1 MPSCEMCGREYS
13 TLMRAKIEGAILD
26 VCNSCAMKGTI
37 VDIPGMSGVRNARAT
52 PPEREIKI
60 AVDEVVSGFGK
71 IIRDARAKKEWD
83 VKKLAEV
90 LHAKESLMHKIE
102 NEKIKPD
109 MELAHK
115 IEHALHVHIIQKSD
129 SGEDA
134 KGAGGVNGGMT
145 LGDFVK
151 VKKAKR

>member
-1 MPSCEMCGREYS
+1 MSSCELCGREYS
-13 TLMRAKIEGAILD
+13 TLMHAKIEGAILD
-26 VCNSCAMKGTI
+26 VCSSCAMKGKI
-37 VDIPGMSGVRNARAT
+37 VDIPGMSGIRNALAT
-52 PPEREIKI
+52 LPEREIKI

-109 MELAHK
+109 MEFAHR

-129 SGEDA
+129 SGEDV
-134 KGAGGVNGGMT
+134 KGASGAKDGMT

-151 VKKAKR
+151 VKKR

>member
-1 MPSCEMCGREYS
+1 MPSCELCGREYS
-13 TLMRAKIEGAILD
+13 TLMRAKVEGAVLN

-37 VDIPGMSGVRNARAT
+37 VDIPGMSGIRNAQAT
-52 PPEREIKI
+52 LPVREMKI
-60 AVDEVVSGFGK
+60 AVDEIVSGFGK

-83 VKKLAEV
+83 VKKFAEV

-109 MELAHK
+109 MELAHR
-115 IEHALHVHIIQKSD
+115 IEHALHVNIIQKSD
-129 SGEDA
+129 SGEDV
-134 KGAGGVNGGMT
+134 KGAGGVNGGMM
-145 LGDFVK
+145 LGDFIK

>member
-1 MPSCEMCGREYS
+1 MPSCEMCGREHS

-26 VCNSCAMKGTI
+26 VCDSCAMKGTI
-37 VDIPGMSGVRNARAT
+37 VDIPGMAGIRNAMTTR
-52 PPEREIKI
+52 PEREIKI
-60 AVDEVVSGFGK
+60 VVDEVVSGFGK
-71 IIRDARAKKEWD
+71 IIRDARTKKEWD

-115 IEHALHVHIIQKSD
+115 IEHALHVHIIQKGD

-134 KGAGGVNGGMT
+134 KEAGSVKGAMT
-145 LGDFVK
+145 LGDFIK
-151 VKKAKR
+151 AKKAK